1 MQLVAGGRQMIRMD
15 EGTNPDRLYFPNG
28 SSYTDSNG
36 DAVFAGNVTAY
47 ASDRRLKTRIKPIEN
62 ALAKVMA
69 IRGVTYDWIEGVED
83 LGFVP
88 GRKNDCM
95 GVIAQELEEAGVD
108 QVIMPAPFDRMRSKE
123 TNWEDVSRS
132 GEEYKT
138 VDYDKLT
145 ALLIEA
151 VKEQQIQINALQ
163 AKIEEL
169 ENGNN

>member
-1 MQLVAGGRQMIRMD
+1 
-15 EGTNPDRLYFPNG
+15 
-28 SSYTDSNG
+28 
-36 DAVFAGNVTAY
+36 
-47 ASDRRLKTRIKPIEN
+47 
-62 ALAKVMA
+62 
-69 IRGVTYDWIEGVED
+69 
-83 LGFVP
+83 
-88 GRKNDCM
+88 
-95 GVIAQELEEAGVD
+95 
-108 QVIMPAPFDRMRSKE
+108 MRSKE